1 MAALRGSAGAGYPAP
16 AELLQTLIRFDTTNP
31 PGNERACVE
40 YVDHLLTGHGFETA
54 ILARDE
60 ARPNLVT
67 RLPGRGEAPPL
78 LFYGH
83 VDVVSTENQAWTYPP
98 FEGQL
103 ADGLVWGR
111 GALDMKGAVAMML
124 SVLMRAR
131 ASNLVPAGDIILALL
146 ADEEVRGAYGAHY
159 LVEHHPGLFDGV
171 RYAIG
176 EAGGFTLHIGG
187 RRLYPIMV
195 AEKQSCSLRAT
206 VRGRGGHGAMPVHG
220 QAMAQLGRLLGRLD
234 RHRLPVHITP
244 AARQM
249 IEGMAGALPAAQ
261 GLVLRQLL
269 NPRLTD
275 RLLDLMGPLGETLGP
290 LLHNTVSPTMLRG
303 SRQLNVIPA
312 EVSVNLDGRLL
323 PGFGPDEIVAELRS
337 LLGNEVELEVYDYE
351 PGPPAPDMG
360 LFDLLADI
368 LCEADP
374 GGHPAP
380 LLMTGVTDARHLARL
395 GIQTYGFTPLKM
407 PPGLDFWELVHAA
420 DERVPVVALDFGAEA
435 LYRLLARYGPVN

>member
-1 MAALRGSAGAGYPAP
+1 VAASTGSAGAGQPAP
-16 AELLQTLIRFDTTNP
+16 AELLHKLIRFDTTNP

-40 YVDHLLTGHGFETA
+40 YIDGLLTGHGFETT

-83 VDVVSTENQAWTYPP
+83 LDVVSTENQAWTYPP
-98 FEGQL
+98 FEGRL
-103 ADGLVWGR
+103 ADGFVWGR

-124 SVLMRAR
+124 AALMHAR
-131 ASNLVPAGDIILALL
+131 AQGLVPAGDILLALV
-146 ADEEVRGAYGAHY
+146 ADEEVNGTYGAGY
-159 LVEHHPGLFDGV
+159 LVDHHPGLFNGV

-176 EAGGFTLHIGG
+176 EAGGFTVHIGG

-195 AEKQSCSLRAT
+195 AEKQTCSLRAT

-220 QAMAQLGRLLGRLD
+220 QAMARLGRLLGRLD

-249 IEGMAGALPAAQ
+249 IEGVAGALPAGQ
-261 GLVLRQLL
+261 RLVLRQLL

-275 RLLDLMGPLGETLGP
+275 RLLDLMGPLGEALDP

-303 SRQLNVIPA
+303 SGQLNVIPA

-323 PGFGPDEIVAELRS
+323 PGYGPDDLVAELRH
-337 LLGNEVELEVYDYE
+337 LLGSEVELEVYDYE

-360 LFDLLADI
+360 LFDLLAGI
-368 LCEADP
+368 LRQADP
-374 GGHPAP
+374 GGHPVP
-380 LLMTGVTDARHLARL
+380 LLMPGVTDARHLARL

-407 PPGLDFWELVHAA
+407 PPGLDFWRLAHAG
-420 DERVPVVALDFGAEA
+420 DERVPVAALDFGVEA
-435 LYRLLARYGPVN
+435 FCRLLERYGSGF